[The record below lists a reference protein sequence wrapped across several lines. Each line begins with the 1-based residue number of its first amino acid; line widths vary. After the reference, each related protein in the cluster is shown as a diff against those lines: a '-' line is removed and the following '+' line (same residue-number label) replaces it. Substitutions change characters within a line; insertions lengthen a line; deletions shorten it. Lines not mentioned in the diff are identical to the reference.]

1 MQSQD
6 QVLPVDKQYA
16 HSFLSLWGFFA
27 LIFQLIPSK
36 EESHWKKNKKNKTKQ
51 KKKKKHYLVKSF
63 FGANFCS
70 ILTRVHVL

>member
-36 EESHWKKNKKNKTKQ
+36 EESHWKKKQ
-51 KKKKKHYLVKSF
+51 KKENKKRKKTLFS
-63 FGANFCS
+63 
-70 ILTRVHVL
+70 

>member
-36 EESHWKKNKKNKTKQ
+36 VESHWKKKQKTKNKKYNKTKKE
-51 KKKKKHYLVKSF
+51 KKNIIWLSL
-63 FGANFCS
+63 S
-70 ILTRVHVL
+70 

>member
-36 EESHWKKNKKNKTKQ
+36 VESH
-51 KKKKKHYLVKSF
+51 
-63 FGANFCS
+63 
-70 ILTRVHVL
+70 